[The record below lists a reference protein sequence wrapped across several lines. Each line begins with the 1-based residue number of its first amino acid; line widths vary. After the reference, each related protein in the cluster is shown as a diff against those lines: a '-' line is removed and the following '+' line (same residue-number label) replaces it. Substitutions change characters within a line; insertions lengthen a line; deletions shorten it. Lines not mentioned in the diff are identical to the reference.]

1 MTPQTDADRFLLE
14 QLRPVLQP
22 GESVL
27 SCAYLAP
34 VIEGG
39 KVAVFVQAATRMA
52 AFAALTDR
60 RLHLV
65 QTRLGAFKPLLENHG
80 VQSLERAA
88 IRGVFVGATLMFEL
102 ADGAI
107 LEYRNN
113 AAAKDVSSQAEFF
126 AVLPVALGTSATAA
140 SAAQKKRRQSLIGL
154 GLGIALALLYV
165 WYRMR

>member
-1 MTPQTDADRFLLE
+1 MTPQTDADRFIVE

-34 VIEGG
+34 VIDGG

-60 RLHLV
+60 RLLLV
-65 QTRLGAFKPLLENHG
+65 QTRIGAFKPLLENHG
-80 VQSLERAA
+80 VQSLDRAA
-88 IRGVFVGATLMFEL
+88 IKGVFVGATLMVEL
-102 ADGAI
+102 VDGSI

-113 AAAKDVSSQAEFF
+113 AAANDVSSQTEFF
-126 AVLPVALGTSATAA
+126 RVLPSALGTSTAA
-140 SAAQKKRRQSLIGL
+140 AGLARKNRRQSLVG
-154 GLGIALALLYV
+154 LALGVVLAAAYV